1 MTQTFVVVGAGLAAA
16 KAVEELR
23 SAGFADTV
31 VVFGDEH
38 HLPYERP
45 PLSKGY
51 LLGNDELETAFVH
64 DPDWYDE
71 NDVDLRLGQ
80 SVTAI
85 DPAAK
90 VVRTRDAE
98 QSYDR
103 LLVATGSTPRHLAIA
118 DDSGAPVAYLRTIE
132 DSQRLKEAFGEGM
145 SVAVIGAGWIGLET
159 AAAARLAGASVTVL
173 ESLDLPLLRVLGP
186 EVAGVFADLHRE
198 QGVDLRLGVQVSGV
212 EKSGSRAVVRL
223 ADGDSVEADLVVVGI
238 GVAPNVAL
246 AEAAGLAT
254 DNGILVDQHL
264 ASSDP
269 DVFAAG
275 DVANAEH
282 PVLGRRIRVEHW
294 DTAIEQGR
302 TAAHAML
309 GHDVT
314 YDRLPYFFTDQYD
327 LGMEYVGSVGPEGYD
342 RVVLRGDTSQAGGR
356 TFTAFWLQGGRV
368 LAGMHVN
375 DWDASD
381 HVRALV
387 GREVDAA
394 TLGDESTSLADLAK
408 D

>member
-1 MTQTFVVVGAGLAAA
+1 M
-16 KAVEELR
+16 
-23 SAGFADTV
+23 
-31 VVFGDEH
+31 
-38 HLPYERP
+38 
-45 PLSKGY
+45 
-51 LLGNDELETAFVH
+51 
-64 DPDWYDE
+64 
-71 NDVDLRLGQ
+71 
-80 SVTAI
+80 
-85 DPAAK
+85 
-90 VVRTRDAE
+90 
-98 QSYDR
+98 
-103 LLVATGSTPRHLAIA
+103 A

-132 DSQRLKEAFGEGM
+132 DSQRLKEAFTEGT
-145 SVAVIGAGWIGLET
+145 SVVVIGAGWIGLET

-186 EVAGVFADLHRE
+186 EVAAVFADLHRE
-198 QGVDLRLGVQVSGV
+198 HGVDLRLGVQVSAI
-212 EKSGSRAVVRL
+212 EKDGARAVVRL
-223 ADGDSVEADLVVVGI
+223 ADGGSVEADLVIVGI

-254 DNGILVDQHL
+254 DNGILVDEHL

-275 DVANAEH
+275 DVANADH
-282 PVLGRRIRVEHW
+282 PVLGRRVRVEHW
-294 DTAIEQGR
+294 DTAIEQGK

-309 GHDVT
+309 GHDVS

-342 RVVLRGDTSQAGGR
+342 QVVLRGDTSQAGGR
-356 TFTAFWLQGGRV
+356 TFTAFWLRGDRV

-381 HVRALV
+381 HVRGIV
-387 GREVDAA
+387 GRQIEAA
-394 TLGDESTSLADLAK
+394 RLGDESTSLGDLAK